1 MENRKDKYLALSEE
15 IDFDNQ
21 TQIRKAIIQLLI
33 ERKSPGLPMLP
44 ATISQYNFPI
54 PGDNLL
60 PIASGVKIFFKC
72 QIKYSSLSRGSD

>member
-33 ERKSPGLPMLP
+33 LEIGLQVLYQLGP
-44 ATISQYNFPI
+44 ALIKLLHNH
-54 PGDNLL
+54 NL
-60 PIASGVKIFFKC
+60 
-72 QIKYSSLSRGSD
+72 R